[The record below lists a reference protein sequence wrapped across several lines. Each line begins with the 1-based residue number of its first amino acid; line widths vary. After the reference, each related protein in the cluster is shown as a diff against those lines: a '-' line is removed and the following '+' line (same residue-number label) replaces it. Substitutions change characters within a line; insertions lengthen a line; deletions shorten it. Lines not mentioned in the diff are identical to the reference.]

1 MIGSPCWSVRVMIEK
16 RKSRIFFV
24 SAALHGY
31 LTENKMY
38 YRVLILASKPLLSL
52 DYYLSNSIE
61 FLTHSYG
68 DILPGPISIESLQ

>member
-1 MIGSPCWSVRVMIEK
+1 MLVRPCNDRETQKSDLFCVRCFAWI
-16 RKSRIFFV
+16 
-24 SAALHGY
+24 Y